1 MENPQEGQPG
11 QRGQKA
17 GQRGQR
23 TGQPGQRGGPRR
35 LNDDGTTRGGGNI
48 EDFDRRNYNPLSGG
62 EEFREWSD
70 RLRDV
75 EEMVDDPELRAE
87 AARIRER
94 ARSIRAEAQRH
105 SAEPNWE
112 LVQVQVAG
120 PLVQLRDRVTE
131 ELLRRTSQQ
140 AIVPLDRDPVP
151 PQFSEK
157 TRRYYERLGIGT
169 AGAGAADDQPQER
182 P

>member
-1 MENPQEGQPG
+1 MTDGNPN
-11 QRGQKA
+11 A
-17 GQRGQR
+17 GP
-23 TGQPGQRGGPRR
+23 TS
-35 LNDDGTTRGGGNI
+35 GGGNI
-48 EDFDRRNYNPLSGG
+48 QEFDRRNASPLTG
-62 EEFREWSD
+62 EDFRQWSD

-75 EEMVDDPELRAE
+75 EEMVDDPALRAE

-112 LVQVQVAG
+112 LVQSQVAG
-120 PLVQLRDRVTE
+120 PLVQLRDRVAE

-157 TRRYYERLGIGT
+157 TRRYYERLGSGT
-169 AGAGAADDQPQER
+169 SGSGAADPATSADAPSTGKAA